1 MFVTEFLPLCKTG
14 DKTIKFKFYLIL
26 SFFLNISYFS
36 FYAADHSQTNEA
48 ILKTVLQNA
57 ARGKDYKY
65 SWVSLLEILHY
76 TSKLQPSSSY
86 DKKYVQM
93 SVIGPTMLQT

>member
-1 MFVTEFLPLCKTG
+1 MFVAEFLPLNKTG
-14 DKTIKFKFYLIL
+14 GKTIKFKFYLIL

-57 ARGKDYKY
+57 VRGKGLQIFL
-65 SWVSLLEILHY
+65 SLTSRNFTLH
-76 TSKLQPSSSY
+76 
-86 DKKYVQM
+86 
-93 SVIGPTMLQT
+93 